1 MLLLPGQV
9 SVLSLN
15 PWLDRATNISSE
27 GALESL
33 VLLTHEVCIEIPGL
47 LDSANGVADM
57 VPFRFHLE

>member
-1 MLLLPGQV
+1 ML
-9 SVLSLN
+9 SVH
-15 PWLDRATNISSE
+15 PWLGRATNISSK

-33 VLLTHEVCIEIPGL
+33 VPLTHEVCIEVPGL